1 MSVAEP
7 NQKSSVPA
15 RRTGGQIEQEPA
27 GQASVGRQVQP
38 TVLCFWG
45 VPVPGGYPEPVIP
58 RFRNFYH
65 GPAAFVGNGL
75 SGTASARVTQ
85 QDPAAA
91 QRTPLVRTMDRK
103 AGRISQHR
111 YDLSSWI
118 GEYLYSVYAL
128 LRGIVFIPDCCFLS
142 VRGALTA
149 FVSARA

>member
-7 NQKSSVPA
+7 NQKSSVSA

-27 GQASVGRQVQP
+27 GQASAGRQVQP
-38 TVLCFWG
+38 AVLCFWG
-45 VPVPGGYPEPVIP
+45 VPVPGRHPEPVIP

-65 GPAAFVGNGL
+65 GLAAFVGNGL

-118 GEYLYSVYAL
+118 GESLYSVYAL
-128 LRGIVFIPDCCFLS
+128 LRGIVFIPDCYFLS
-142 VRGALTA
+142 GAGALTA